1 MHRLSALVCA
11 AVISLASLPLP
22 ASAQSDA
29 GEIRIAVTDAVTKAP
44 VELARILLDGP
55 VITTEFSG
63 KNGQVRFIDVPDG
76 IYRARVVKRGYTSV
90 TSVEFEVLGGKLVS
104 VAVALAPDTGDL
116 HVIATVTARSTA
128 TVSSTSISDDSA
140 QRKLSDDLAGAL
152 NKLSGVSVTTSSD
165 DADATQ
171 TISLEGHDAS
181 QTQLSLN
188 GIPLNAPGSAGN
200 LRGYS
205 TDLFSGASV
214 SFGPQVGGLGGGVN
228 FRTLQPT
235 LSWQSMSQLS
245 TGSNGKYNYS
255 LGETGSFGKLGIAAQ
270 STYRS
275 TPSLVDGMRYLD
287 ASGLDYVH
295 DGDRTSRGAL
305 LMLRYRISDAQTL
318 TAQYMGSQN
327 ASDLVCLHESGG
339 LPCGY
344 GPGNTDSST
353 FGLYSLTDTALIGDT
368 SIQAAIFGTRGSFDT
383 NELARYSNGVPAPI
397 GYQTALKSLGY
408 SVSAQ
413 LPAKERHTISI
424 SANGSTST
432 NTTTPTIAS
441 AIPFYFGSQRSSYGS
456 VQVSDSIRSNT
467 KLTLNEAFGLSRAS
481 NAPASILASISA
493 NWKPTSVDSFA
504 ASYSIGGSGGRAGR
518 SSILTDPSS
527 LKFNCDGDT
536 ATGSAPGDQPGSSS
550 STSARLSY
558 THAWKGASISTSL
571 YRQSQVDIVLPTLVN
586 GSVLQTLGVLPPGY
600 VGTVQNI
607 FRSPAGCNAPPSVP
621 FGAQNLYFRT
631 PIGGAVRLYEGGS
644 VSGYFTLGDLVAQ
657 PYYDVSVVQANSNDV
672 RIDNPYS
679 LTISGAQL
687 PNQPLHRAGLTLDYK
702 AKGSALEWIADAQ
715 YTGSNNGNNLP
726 AYTTFDAGVQATLTH
741 GTLTF
746 AMSNITNAYSGIFSS
761 PLNAVP
767 QQTAG
772 GALIPTLATPLAPR
786 SVSFT
791 YNFKTGPKPSGGSA
805 VPDLSGGEGGPGG
818 RGGRGGRQGGFGRF
832 SQPLPASAPADPL
845 SVTPSAACTGDG
857 QTQAKAVL
865 DPIKAYVAQIEAAK
879 TPAGYPTTMP
889 APAIPNV
896 TVTYHGLGSTYALS
910 IVDKSASRLRAVFPC
925 LTLHIATQDDVAK
938 RNLYQPPNS
947 VFFVPSITFMPSVG
961 LYFAQRPPQSGQE
974 SFRFYKLPKTAPKAP
989 FAVIA
994 SDRCTADLKGTATQL
1009 LGELQKHFATGAPTP
1024 SWTITPHVEK
1034 SGTYY
1039 ELSSDDVS
1047 AIPAILQCGHVA
1059 TATRDDLVAL
1069 GWDTP
1074 APAPA
1079 PGATPRPAGA
1089 RGGGGGGGFR
1099 GLSYAPPFGI
1109 YLVRSNPAQGGPGG
1123 SSPSPSPSPSASATP

>member
-1 MHRLSALVCA
+1 MHRMMALACA
-11 AVISLASLPLP
+11 ALIALASFPLP

-104 VAVALAPDTGDL
+104 VAVALAPDTGTL
-116 HVIATVTARSTA
+116 HVIATVTSKSTA
-128 TVSSTSISDDSA
+128 TVSSSSLSEDSA

-152 NKLSGVSVTTSSD
+152 NKLSGVSVTTSAD

-188 GIPLNAPGSAGN
+188 GIPLNAPGTAGN

-205 TDLFSGASV
+205 SDLFSGASV

-235 LSWQSMSQLS
+235 LSWQSITQLS

-255 LGETGSFGKLGIAAQ
+255 FGETGSFGKLGIAAQ

-305 LMLRYRISDAQTL
+305 LMLRYRISDAQTI

-327 ASDLVCLHESGG
+327 SSALVCLHESGG

-344 GPGNTDSST
+344 GPGNTNSST

-368 SIQAAIFGTRGSFDT
+368 SVQAAAFGTTGSFTTD
-383 NELARYSNGVPAPI
+383 ELARYSNGVPAPI
-397 GYQTALKSLGY
+397 GYVSSLRSFGY

-424 SANGSTST
+424 SANGSTNT
-432 NTTTPTIAS
+432 NTTTPTVAL
-441 AIPFYFGSQRSSYGS
+441 AAPFYNGTQSSSYGS

-467 KLTLNEAFGLSRAS
+467 KLTLNESFGLSRAS
-481 NAPASILASISA
+481 NAPASILASVSA
-493 NWKPTSVDSFA
+493 NWEPTAVDSYS
-504 ASYSIGGSGGRAGR
+504 ASYSVGGSGGRAGR
-518 SSILTDPSS
+518 SSILTDPTS
-527 LKFNCDGDT
+527 LKFNCDGNT
-536 ATGSAPGDQPGSSS
+536 ASGSAPGDQPGASS
-550 STSARLSY
+550 STSARLNY
-558 THAWKGASISTSL
+558 THAWKGASLSGSL

-600 VGTVQNI
+600 VGIVQGI
-607 FRSPAGCNAPPSVP
+607 FQSPAGCNAPPSVP

-631 PIGGAVRLYEGGS
+631 PIGGAVRLYEGAS
-644 VSGYFTLGDLVAQ
+644 VSGYFTLGNLVAQ
-657 PYYDVSVVQANSNDV
+657 PYYDISVVQANSSDV
-672 RIDNPYS
+672 RINNPYS
-679 LTISGAQL
+679 TTISGTQL
-687 PNQPLHRAGLTLDYK
+687 PGQPLHRAGLTLDYK

-715 YTGSNNGNNLP
+715 YTGANNGNDLP
-726 AYTTFDAGVQATLTH
+726 AYTTFDAGVQATLAR

-746 AMSNITNAYSGIFSS
+746 AVSNITNAYAGIFSS

-772 GALIPTLATPLAPR
+772 GFLVPTLASPLAPR

-791 YNFKTGPKPSGGSA
+791 YNFKTGAKPGASA
-805 VPDLSGGEGGPGG
+805 TAPDLSNGEDGG
-818 RGGRGGRQGGFGRF
+818 RGSRGRGGFGRF
-832 SQPLPASAPADPL
+832 GGPLPATAPADPL
-845 SVTPSAACTGDG
+845 AVTPSAACTSDG
-857 QTQAKAVL
+857 QAQAKAVL

-879 TPAGYPTTMP
+879 TPAGYPATMP
-889 APAIPNV
+889 APVIPGV

-910 IVDKSASRLRAVFPC
+910 IVDKSVSRLRAVFPC
-925 LTLHIATQDDVAK
+925 LTLHIASQDDVK
-938 RNLYQPPNS
+938 NRNLYQPPNS

-974 SFRFYKLPKTAPKAP
+974 SFRFYKLPATPPKAP
-989 FAVIA
+989 FAVVA
-994 SDRCTADLKGTATQL
+994 SDRCTSDLKGTATQL

-1024 SWTITPHVEK
+1024 SWTITPHVQK
-1034 SGTYY
+1034 SGTSY

-1047 AIPAILQCGHVA
+1047 TIPAILQCARVA
-1059 TATRDDLVAL
+1059 TATRDELVAI

-1074 APAPA
+1074 APTPA

-1089 RGGGGGGGFR
+1089 RGGNGQGGGGFR
-1099 GLSYAPPFGI
+1099 GLSYAPALGI
-1109 YLVRSNPAQGGPGG
+1109 YLERNNPVQGGPGAP
-1123 SSPSPSPSPSASATP
+1123 SPSPSPSPTP

>member
-1 MHRLSALVCA
+1 MHRMMALVCA
-11 AVISLASLPLP
+11 AVIALASVPLP

-29 GEIRIAVTDAVTKAP
+29 GEIRIAVTDAVTKSP

-76 IYRARVVKRGYTSV
+76 IYRARVVKRGYSSV
-90 TSVEFEVLGGKLVS
+90 TSAEFEVLGGKLVS
-104 VAVALAPDTGDL
+104 VTVALAPDTGTL
-116 HVIATVTARSTA
+116 HVIATVTSRSTA
-128 TVSSTSISDDSA
+128 TVSSSSLSEDSA

-188 GIPLNAPGSAGN
+188 GIPLNAPGAAGN

-235 LSWQSMSQLS
+235 LSWQSITQLS

-255 LGETGSFGKLGIAAQ
+255 FGETGSFGKLGIAAQ

-305 LMLRYRISDAQTL
+305 LMLRYRISDAQTI

-327 ASDLVCLHESGG
+327 SSALVCLHESGG

-344 GPGNTDSST
+344 GPGNTNSSS

-368 SIQAAIFGTRGSFDT
+368 SVQAAAFGTTGSFNTD
-383 NELARYSNGVPAPI
+383 ELARYSNGVPAPI
-397 GYQTALKSLGY
+397 GYVSSLRSFGY

-413 LPAKERHTISI
+413 LPAKERHTISL

-432 NTTTPTIAS
+432 NTTTPTVAL
-441 AIPFYFGSQRSSYGS
+441 AAPFYNGSQSSSYGS
-456 VQVSDSIRSNT
+456 LQVSDSIRSNT
-467 KLTLNEAFGLSRAS
+467 KLTLNESFGLSRAS
-481 NAPASILASISA
+481 NAPASILASVSA
-493 NWKPTSVDSFA
+493 YWKPTSVDSYA
-504 ASYSIGGSGGRAGR
+504 ASYSVGGSGGRAGR
-518 SSILTDPSS
+518 SSILTDPTS
-527 LKFNCDGDT
+527 LRFDCNGDT
-536 ATGSAPGDQPGSSS
+536 ASGSAPGDQPGASS

-558 THAWKGASISTSL
+558 THAWKGASLSGSL
-571 YRQSQVDIVLPTLVN
+571 YRQSQVDVVLPTLVN

-600 VGTVQNI
+600 VGIVQGI

-631 PIGGAVRLYEGGS
+631 PIGGAVRLYEGAS
-644 VSGYFTLGDLVAQ
+644 VSGYFTLGNLVAQ
-657 PYYDVSVVQANSNDV
+657 PYYDVSVVQANSSDI
-672 RIDNPYS
+672 RINNPYS
-679 LTISGAQL
+679 TTISGTQL
-687 PNQPLHRAGLTLDYK
+687 PGQPLHRAGLTLDYK

-715 YTGSNNGNNLP
+715 YTGSNNGNDLP
-726 AYTTFDAGVQATLTH
+726 AYTTFDAGVQATLKR

-746 AMSNITNAYSGIFSS
+746 AMSNITNAYAGIFAS

-772 GALIPTLATPLAPR
+772 GFLVPTLASPLAPR

-791 YNFKTGPKPSGGSA
+791 YNFKTGAAPSASGA
-805 VPDLSGGEGGPGG
+805 PPDLSNGGDGG
-818 RGGRGGRQGGFGRF
+818 RGGRGGGRGGFGRF
-832 SQPLPASAPADPL
+832 GQPLPATAPADPFAVAA
-845 SVTPSAACTGDG
+845 SQACTSDG
-857 QTQAKAVL
+857 QAQAKAVL

-879 TPAGYPTTMP
+879 TPAGYPATVP

-925 LTLHIATQDDVAK
+925 LTLHVATQDDVK
-938 RNLYQPPNS
+938 NRNLYQPPNS

-974 SFRFYKLPKTAPKAP
+974 SFRLYKLPTTPPKAP

-1024 SWTITPHVEK
+1024 SWTITPHVQK
-1034 SGTYY
+1034 SGTSY

-1047 AIPAILQCGHVA
+1047 AIPAILQCGRVA
-1059 TATRDDLVAL
+1059 TATRDDLVAI

-1074 APAPA
+1074 APTPA
-1079 PGATPRPAGA
+1079 PGAR
-1089 RGGGGGGGFR
+1089 GGGGFR
-1099 GLSYAPPFGI
+1099 GLSYAPALGI
-1109 YLVRSNPAQGGPGG
+1109 YLERNNPVQGGPAAPT
-1123 SSPSPSPSPSASATP
+1123 PSPSPGPTSSPTP